1 MTIARTTRAGTRNFA
16 REEIKR
22 VKKQL
27 EKVRKWEKK
36 WVVLE
41 ECGLKVYRWVPKP
54 MTAVSYFFCQNFF
67 LYFSTPIFFLV
78 STFFIFSDW
87 GKRTEGLAAQS
98 RPEAEY
104 DAQVCWKRIC
114 VQQGWCWTTKRTNNS
129 NWSPSCQI
137 RNRYTSAIVWKR
149 RIGKTKH

>member
-1 MTIARTTRAGTRNFA
+1 MTLARTTRAGTRNLV

-54 MTAVSYFFCQNFF
+54 VTQVTVRYFNFSYSHRP
-67 LYFSTPIFFLV
+67 LYKIIQWL
-78 STFFIFSDW
+78 
-87 GKRTEGLAAQS
+87 
-98 RPEAEY
+98 
-104 DAQVCWKRIC
+104 
-114 VQQGWCWTTKRTNNS
+114 VQQFYFQTEENEKKV
-129 NWSPSCQI
+129 SPLKAALKQNMTEKYAAKAPPKEEEKPAESKE
-137 RNRYTSAIVWKR
+137 TSEPKKVPINLNFK
-149 RIGKTKH
+149 KHKHTL

>member
-1 MTIARTTRAGTRNFA
+1 MTIARTTRAGTRNLV

-54 MTAVSYFFCQNFF
+54 MTAVSN
-67 LYFSTPIFFLV
+67 
-78 STFFIFSDW
+78 
-87 GKRTEGLAAQS
+87 
-98 RPEAEY
+98 
-104 DAQVCWKRIC
+104 
-114 VQQGWCWTTKRTNNS
+114 TNV
-129 NWSPSCQI
+129 I
-137 RNRYTSAIVWKR
+137 
-149 RIGKTKH
+149 

>member
-1 MTIARTTRAGTRNFA
+1 MGTHPIFESDFDCLTEMTIARTTRAGTRNFA

-54 MTAVSYFFCQNFF
+54 MTATEEKEKKDSPLKAALKQNMTHKYAGKSSVSSKDDLEPAKEPTIPTEVPTAKPDNV
-67 LYFSTPIFFLV
+67 TA
-78 STFFIFSDW
+78 TSD
-87 GKRTEGLAAQS
+87 T
-98 RPEAEY
+98 AESESK
-104 DAQVCWKRIC
+104 AMEV
-114 VQQGWCWTTKRTNNS
+114 
-129 NWSPSCQI
+129 
-137 RNRYTSAIVWKR
+137 
-149 RIGKTKH
+149 

>member
-1 MTIARTTRAGTRNFA
+1 MTIARTTRAGTRNLV

-54 MTAVSYFFCQNFF
+54 MTATEEKEKKDSPLKAALKMNMNEKYA
-67 LYFSTPIFFLV
+67 
-78 STFFIFSDW
+78 
-87 GKRTEGLAAQS
+87 GKAPAPPKE
-98 RPEAEY
+98 
-104 DAQVCWKRIC
+104 DAQAPPAD
-114 VQQGWCWTTKRTNNS
+114 
-129 NWSPSCQI
+129 SPSPTKAESGE
-137 RNRYTSAIVWKR
+137 RGVDETAE
-149 RIGKTKH
+149 KTPETPAREESSTMEVN